1 VGLVIGVALVGRIVT
16 PHNRLKMINFSMLA
30 AGISLVVIAGIGGVE
45 RFLARLVQPGATQ
58 QQINESVSPWLI
70 ISMMAVALVLGI
82 LNSFI
87 SVPAQTT
94 LQDRSHDEIRA
105 RVFGAFY
112 TIQNIIVI
120 VPLIIVGAL
129 ADWAGVVTTVGLIG
143 LIVACVAL
151 WGIRQGLEMPPE
163 PAHLAENR

>member
-1 VGLVIGVALVGRIVT
+1 
-16 PHNRLKMINFSMLA
+16 MINYAMLA
-30 AGISLVVIAGIGGVE
+30 VGMALIVIASLGGVE
-45 RFLARLVQPGATQ
+45 RFIARLLQPGATQ
-58 QQINESVSPWLI
+58 EQINNTVSPWLI
-70 ISMMAVALVLGI
+70 GSMMLVAFFLGT

-94 LQDRSHDEIRA
+94 LQDRSHDAIRA

-112 TIQNIIVI
+112 TVQNVIVL

-129 ADWAGVVTTVGLIG
+129 ADWAGVVATVGLMG
-143 LIVACVAL
+143 LVVAGVAL

-163 PAHLAENR
+163 PAHLLENQ